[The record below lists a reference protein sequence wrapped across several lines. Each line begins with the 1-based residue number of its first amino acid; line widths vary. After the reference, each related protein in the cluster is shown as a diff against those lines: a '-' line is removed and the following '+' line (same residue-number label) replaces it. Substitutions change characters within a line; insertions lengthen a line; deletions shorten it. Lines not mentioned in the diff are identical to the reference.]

1 LTDLSSTGV
10 ASVGETSTLR
20 QAAFFDLDKTVIAK
34 ASMMAFGRPFYREG
48 LIGRRTIVRGI
59 YAQLVYLHLG
69 ASEQKLARIRESVL
83 TLTRGWEQA
92 RVSSIVRET
101 LEAVI
106 EPILFEEALELMDL
120 HRAEGRRIYLVS
132 ASPSEIVEPL
142 AEYLGVDQAIA
153 SRAAVDDEGRYT
165 GEMDTYA
172 YGPYKATIMQELA
185 VTDGIDLAGSYAY
198 SDSYTDVPMLEAV
211 GHPVAVNPDRV
222 LAKVARERQW
232 EVRQFVRTVRMRD
245 RRPVPRP
252 VPTAAAGAGLVII
265 AGGVIWW
272 RARHTGGAAHH
283 GPAARPTSA
292 RGWAA
297 LADRRPEQVL
307 GRRGAQSTRSFLAAA
322 KPNATRMARMSSF
335 FMSPR

>member
-1 LTDLSSTGV
+1 V

-153 SRAAVDDEGRYT
+153 SRAAVDAEGRYT

-185 VTDGIDLAGSYAY
+185 ITDGIDLAGSYAY

-222 LAKVARERQW
+222 LAKVAKERQW

-272 RARHTGGAAHH
+272 RARHAAGATHP
-283 GPAARPTSA
+283 GRAARPPSA

-297 LADRRPEQVL
+297 LAEWRPEQVL
-307 GRRGAQSTRSFLAAA
+307 GRLGAQSTRSFLAAA